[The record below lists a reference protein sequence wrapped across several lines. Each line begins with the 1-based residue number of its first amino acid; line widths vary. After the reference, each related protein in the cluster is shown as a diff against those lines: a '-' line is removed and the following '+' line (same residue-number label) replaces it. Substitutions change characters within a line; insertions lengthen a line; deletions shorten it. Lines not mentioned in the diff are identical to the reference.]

1 MEKKT
6 VGTRF
11 APSPTGFMHV
21 GNLRTAL
28 YAYLFARHNNGVFI
42 LRIEDT
48 DQEREVEG
56 AVELIYRTLEKA
68 NMQIDEGPL
77 NGGDYGPYVQSERK
91 EIYAIYAK
99 KLVELGGAYYCF
111 CDKERLASLADENGV
126 RKYDKH
132 CLHLTKEE
140 VEQKLKSGVPY
151 VIRQNIPENITTE
164 YEDIVYGKIVVDSSD
179 LEDNILLKSDGMP
192 TYNFANVIDDHLM
205 GITHVIR
212 GTEYLSSTPK
222 YNLMYDTFGWERPA
236 YMHLPPI
243 MKDATRKLSKRYG
256 DANFEDFI
264 DKGYLPEAIV
274 NYIALLGWGPGG
286 DEEKMTMERMIEIFN
301 VGNLTK
307 SSSIFNE
314 EKMRWLNSLY
324 IRELP
329 IEKFLELA
337 TPYFEKSAIKGRYD
351 YTKFANILHTRVEIL
366 SDIYD
371 KVLFIDD
378 FKEYDISLFEHKKMK
393 TNPEYARLA
402 ITATIPVIES
412 LTEFNYTTIYD
423 SMSKLAEDNG
433 WKKGQL
439 LSCLR
444 VALTGLET
452 TPGGSVEVADILG
465 KEETLRRL
473 NFSLSLLNKASL

>member
-1 MEKKT
+1 MK
-6 VGTRF
+6 VRTRF

-28 YAYLFARHNNGVFI
+28 YAYLFARSNNGTFI

-48 DQEREVEG
+48 DQERAVEG
-56 AVELIYRTLEKA
+56 AVPLIYRTLEKA
-68 NMQIDEGPL
+68 GMIIDEGPL
-77 NGGDYGPYVQSERK
+77 NGGPVGPYVQSERK
-91 EIYAIYAK
+91 PMYKQYAE

-111 CDKERLASLADENGV
+111 CDKERLESLADDNGV

-132 CLHLTKEE
+132 CL
-140 VEQKLKSGVPY
+140 KLSKAEIEANLSSGKPY
-151 VIRQNIPENITTE
+151 VIRQNMPLSGETE
-164 YEDIVYGKIVVDSSD
+164 YEDLVFGKIVVDAAD
-179 LEDNILLKSDGMP
+179 LEDNVLLKSDGMP

-212 GTEYLSSTPK
+212 GSEYLSSTPK
-222 YNLMYDTFGWERPA
+222 YNLLYDCFGWTRPV

-264 DKGYLPEAIV
+264 AKGYLPEAIV
-274 NYIALLGWGPGG
+274 NYIALLGWGPGN
-286 DEEKMTMERMIEIFN
+286 DEEKMTLARMIEIFS
-301 VGNLTK
+301 VKNLTK

-314 EKMRWLNSLY
+314 EKMRWLNAMYL
-324 IRELP
+324 RELTP
-329 IEKFLELA
+329 ETFLSLA
-337 TPYFEKSAIKGRYD
+337 TPFFDKSVIANKYD
-351 YTKFANILHTRVEIL
+351 YSKFAHVLQPRVEIL
-366 SDIYD
+366 SELIE
-371 KVLFIDD
+371 KVAFIDD
-378 FKEYDISLFEHKKMK
+378 FHSYSTSLFVNQKLK
-393 TNPEYARLA
+393 TNEAFAKDA
-402 ITATIPVIES
+402 INAS
-412 LTEFNYTTIYD
+412 LPIISSLNPFDHDNIYN
-423 SMSKLAEDNG
+423 SLSLLAEQKG

-465 KEETLRRL
+465 KDESIRRL
-473 NFSLSLLNKASL
+473 NFSLSLLN